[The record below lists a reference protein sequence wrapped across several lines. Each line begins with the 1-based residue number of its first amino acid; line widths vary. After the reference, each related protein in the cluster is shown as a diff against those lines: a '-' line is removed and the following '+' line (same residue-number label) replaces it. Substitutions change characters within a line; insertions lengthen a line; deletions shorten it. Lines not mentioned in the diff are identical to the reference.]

1 VPEVITD
8 GVEGYLVRV
17 GDVRTMAARALEILT
32 NPDRRAQMGE
42 AARTRALNQFCSSKI
57 IPQYESL
64 YRQVLDN
71 K

>member
-1 VPEVITD
+1 VITD
-8 GVEGYLVRV
+8 GVEGYLVPV
-17 GDVRTMAARALEILT
+17 GDVNTMAVRALEILT

-42 AARTRALNQFCSSKI
+42 AARARALNQFCSSKI